1 MLNINLNNKKTQAF
15 LQFVQFCLVGGS
27 NVIIMLITYYICIY
41 LGTSVYVANTLGFI
55 TSVGN
60 AYIWNVLWVFKKY
73 KNDKRV
79 ALIKFFV
86 VYIFTYLLSML
97 MLYITVDILGI
108 SKLIVPFINIAV
120 TTPIN
125 FLLSKFWTFKHDA
138 KEE

>member
-1 MLNINLNNKKTQAF
+1 MFNIDLKNKKIQSF

-27 NVIIMLITYYICIY
+27 NVIIMLITYYTCIY
-41 LGTSVYVANTLGFI
+41 FGTSVYVANTLGFI

-73 KNDKRV
+73 KDDKRV

-125 FLLSKFWTFKHDA
+125 FLLSKFWTFKYDA